1 MKFPYG
7 TADFHAIRCE
17 GYYYAD
23 RTERIRT
30 LEEAG
35 KQLLFLRPR
44 RFGKTAWLTTL
55 ENYYDLARAAE
66 FDALFGSLAIGQ
78 APTARRNH
86 YFVLRWDFSMVDASG
101 NLAEIR
107 QALHNHLNAQVADF
121 GVRYADQLGREL
133 RYHPDDGLVSFRSAV
148 SAARARGHDLYL
160 LIDEYDNFANE
171 LMHGR
176 RADYDALVSGEGL
189 LKTLFKAV
197 KSLASGQG
205 IDRVFITGVSPVVLA
220 DISSGYNV
228 AKDLS
233 LDARFVD
240 LCGFSEDEIAAVLHQ
255 LGAEQQHEPAWS
267 ARMLETMRVWYNGY
281 RFGYEPGPGLYNPT
295 LALYFFEALATTG
308 APPREMLDSNLAMD
322 RNRIDFVAGQPHG
335 EALIGAALDPE
346 HPPVIASL
354 AHRFGLDDLRR
365 APRDAPYL
373 GSLLYFLGALTLRDQ
388 DAMGRL
394 MLGIPNLVIRKLY
407 IEKFRDQRFP
417 NYPER
422 ERLRAAA
429 EGLYTS
435 GELAP
440 LVEVLE
446 ANHLRVF
453 DNRDYRWSNELTV
466 KTVFL
471 IALFADIFYV
481 MDSETAIARGHGDL
495 SLIVREEMRRFALLD
510 HLFEFKYLSLQDLGE
525 TAQALRAQPRE
536 ALSAQPKVAA
546 CLDAAEAQLARH
558 RRGLEQAYGERLHLH
573 THAVVALGF
582 ERLVWRS
589 RSGPPAL
596 AG

>member
-23 RTERIRT
+23 RTDRIRT

-55 ENYYDLARAAE
+55 ENYYDLARAEE
-66 FDALFGSLAIGQ
+66 FDELFGPLAIGQ
-78 APTARRNH
+78 NPTARRNH

-107 QALHNHLNAQVADF
+107 QALHDHLNSRARAF
-121 GVRYADQLGREL
+121 FARYRDQLGAWPLTLQPENGVVAL
-133 RYHPDDGLVSFRSAV
+133 ESTI
-148 SAARARGHDLYL
+148 SAARASGHDLYL

-228 AKDLS
+228 SENIS

-240 LCGFSEDEIAAVLHQ
+240 LCGFSEAEIAAVLGQ
-255 LGAEQQHEPAWS
+255 LAAEQQRDRDWS
-267 ARMLETMRVWYNGY
+267 ARMLQTMRVWYNGY

-295 LALYFFEALATTG
+295 LALYFFKALATTG

-322 RNRIDFVAGQPHG
+322 RNRIDFVARQPHG
-335 EALIGAALDPE
+335 EELIGAALDPE

-354 AHRFGLDDLRR
+354 AHRFGVEDLRR

-394 MLGIPNLVIRKLY
+394 MLSIPNLVIRKLY
-407 IEKFRDQRFP
+407 VEKFRDQRFP

-422 ERLRAAA
+422 EHLRAAA
-429 EGLYTS
+429 EGFYSS

-481 MDSETAIARGHGDL
+481 MDSETAIERGHADL
-495 SLIVREEMRRFALLD
+495 SLIVREEMRRFALFD
-510 HLFEFKYLSLQDLGE
+510 HLFEFKYLSLQDLGDTAE
-525 TAQALRAQPRE
+525 TLRAQSRE
-536 ALSAQPKVAA
+536 ALMAQPKVAA
-546 CLDAAEAQLARH
+546 CLDAAEAQLDRH
-558 RRGLEQAYGERLHLH
+558 RQGLEQAYGERLRLH

-589 RSGPPAL
+589 CSGAPA
-596 AG
+596 